1 MSFITPEFTIGNA
14 RGLIKFVLVSCR
26 EANIVPK
33 DNDGWSRLA
42 ASETS
47 NSLARRATGHSL
59 EIASGGSS
67 GSGDASS
74 NSTEVATKNDN
85 SLEAI
90 VTDILLSTVASI
102 VLYTLGVGLW
112 TVSKSLVYALTG
124 QDGSD
129 GDVDTHNTQATSRL
143 HEILKKRG
151 REPKR
156 PLRLTSHETH
166 LAEDI
171 IDSDDID
178 ESFAD
183 IGGMDNLKQEIW
195 ELAILP
201 LLRPEL
207 FRTKSKLLQQ
217 PSGILLY
224 GKPGCGKTLLAKAIA
239 KESSAAFIPI
249 KLSKIL
255 NKWVGESNK
264 LVAATFSLARKLA
277 PSVIFLDEVHCFL
290 SDSVDPSASKSMES
304 LKAEFLTLWDG
315 VSTNG
320 NHAPVLVLGATNHP
334 HLIDQAIL
342 RRMPRT
348 FAVPLPGPEGRLQIL
363 KVMLQDQPMTE
374 DAHNY
379 LKTLAKN
386 DTKGYS
392 GSDLK
397 ELCRT
402 AAREPIR
409 EIVKEEAR
417 RAVSGERPIPKT
429 TENGEEEEEDEVRPV
444 CKNDFKTALTKV
456 KRTGEAAK
464 QYGRAAAGEDAA
476 QDAAAELMNMDPTQ
490 LMALLNKFQETLLG
504 NGHNRSSSPDDASS
518 VGDSIGDVPPPLPE

>member
-14 RGLIKFVLVSCR
+14 RGLIKFVLASCR

-33 DNDGWSRLA
+33 DSDGWSRLA
-42 ASETS
+42 ASDTS
-47 NSLARRATGHSL
+47 TSLARRATGSSL
-59 EIASGGSS
+59 EIGSAGG
-67 GSGDASS
+67 GGGR
-74 NSTEVATKNDN
+74 NETTSTEVATKNDN

-334 HLIDQAIL
+334 HLIDSAIL

-363 KVMLQDQPMTE
+363 RVMLQDQPMTE
-374 DAHNY
+374 DAQNY
-379 LKTLAKN
+379 LKTLAR

-417 RAVSGERPIPKT
+417 RAVSGEKPIPKKT
-429 TENGEEEEEDEVRPV
+429 AENGEEEDEDEVRPV
-444 CKNDFKTALTKV
+444 ARKDFEAALTKV

-464 QYGRAAAGEDAA
+464 QYGRNLAGEDAA
-476 QDAAAELMNMDPTQ
+476 QDAAAELMNMDPAQ
-490 LMALLNKFQETLLG
+490 LMALLDKFQRTLLG
-504 NGHNRSSSPDDASS
+504 NGHNGSGNPDDGSS